1 MVKNYFL
8 WRNRVPLLGAAL
20 LLISIHLLWSGVR
33 PDQRAAK
40 PRGLV
45 MAALAPVQS
54 AAARMASGA
63 GGIVQDYLDLVGVR
77 QENARL
83 RAQLARE
90 QTQQARLAELEVENR
105 HLSDL
110 LELKQALALKVAAA
124 NVIGADASGLAR
136 SVVLEGGA
144 EQGFAPGMAVL
155 STAGVVGKI
164 IAVGPSSSRV
174 LLINDHNSALDAFD
188 QRSRVRGIIAGVV
201 EDGLVMK
208 YVDRSEDVK
217 PGDTIVTSG
226 LDGIFPRGLLVGE
239 VTAVRREG
247 PGLFLNVE
255 VAPAADFHG
264 LEQVL
269 VVSQRIPQPP
279 PAEPKG

>member
-1 MVKNYFL
+1 MKNYFL

-20 LLISIHLLWSGVR
+20 LLVSIHLLWSGVR
-33 PDQRAAK
+33 PNQRAAR

-45 MAALAPVQS
+45 MAALAPVQM

-63 GGIVQDYLDLVGVR
+63 GSVVEDYLDLVGVR

-83 RAQLARE
+83 RAELARE
-90 QTQQARLAELEVENR
+90 QTQQARVAELEVENR

-110 LELKQALALKVAAA
+110 LELKQALALKAAAA

-136 SVVLEGGA
+136 SVVLAGGA
-144 EQGFAPGMAVL
+144 DQGFAPGMAVL
-155 STAGVVGKI
+155 STAGVVGKT

-174 LLINDHNSALDAFD
+174 LLIDDHNSALDAFD

-247 PGLFLNVE
+247 PGLFLTVE
-255 VAPAADFHG
+255 VAPAADFHR

-269 VVSQRIPQPP
+269 VVTQRIPEPP
-279 PAEPKG
+279 PAVPKS

>member
-1 MVKNYFL
+1 VKNHFL
-8 WRNRVPLLGAAL
+8 WRNRVLITGAIL
-20 LLISIHLLWSGVR
+20 LLISAHFLWSGVR

-45 MAALAPVQS
+45 MEGLAPVQI
-54 AAARMASGA
+54 AAARLTDGGA
-63 GGIVQDYLDLVGVR
+63 GIIHDYFDLVGVQR
-77 QENARL
+77 ENTRL
-83 RAQLARE
+83 RADLARE
-90 QTQQARLAELEVENR
+90 QTQRARLAELEVENL

-110 LELKQALALKVAAA
+110 LELKQALALKSAAA

-136 SVVLEGGA
+136 TVVVEGGA
-144 EQGFAPGMAVL
+144 DQGFAAGMAVL
-155 STAGVVGKI
+155 STEGVVGKL
-164 IAVGPSSSRV
+164 IAVGPTSSRV

-188 QRSRVRGIIAGVV
+188 QRSRVRGIVAGVV
-201 EDGLVMK
+201 DDGLTMK

-217 PGDTIVTSG
+217 NGDTIVTSG

-239 VTAVRREG
+239 VTAVLREG
-247 PGLFLNVE
+247 PGLFLTVN
-255 VAPAADFHG
+255 VAPAADFRR

-269 VVSQRIPQPP
+269 VVTQRIPQPP